1 MPLKCTALLTDPITG
16 LSVLPITVRTVTVGR
31 LWQTYT
37 GHVGKNSKKTATT
50 LNILLPDAQNHP
62 RITMRAGGF
71 TLIELMITISIV
83 AVIAMIGIPAMGD
96 FILNNRIRS
105 QSGNLMLQ
113 LTHARSE
120 AIRTAS
126 RVTICPG
133 TSGGCTGTGSTS
145 EGKWE
150 SGWVAFIDTNADAI
164 LDSGEDSGE
173 TVVLV
178 GQALD
183 GGNTL
188 RSATFSSYISFR
200 HDGSS
205 ADISGAS
212 QGGSFALCDRRSRP
226 FGDGDDAWAI
236 VITVTGRI
244 KVLKANATGSGI
256 SDCGIED

>member
-1 MPLKCTALLTDPITG
+1 
-16 LSVLPITVRTVTVGR
+16 VRTVTVGR

-120 AIRTAS
+120 AMRTAS

-150 SGWVAFIDTNADAI
+150 SGWVAFIDTNSNTA
-164 LDSGEDSGE
+164 LDTGE
-173 TVVLV
+173 TVISVSA
-178 GQALD
+178 ALD
-183 GGNTL
+183 GDNTL
-188 RSATFSSYISFR
+188 RSDAFSTYISFR

>member
-1 MPLKCTALLTDPITG
+1 M
-16 LSVLPITVRTVTVGR
+16 
-31 LWQTYT
+31 
-37 GHVGKNSKKTATT
+37 
-50 LNILLPDAQNHP
+50 NIQLPDARNYPH
-62 RITMRAGGF
+62 IAVRAGGF
-71 TLIELMITISIV
+71 TLIELMITIAIV

-105 QSGNLMLQ
+105 QSGDLMLQ
-113 LTHARSE
+113 LAHARSE
-120 AIRTAS
+120 AMRTAS

-133 TSGGCTGTGSTS
+133 TSGSGCAGSA
-145 EGKWE
+145 WE
-150 SGWVAFIDTNADAI
+150 SGWVAFIDTNSNTA
-164 LDSGEDSGE
+164 LDTGE
-173 TVVLV
+173 TVISVSA
-178 GQALD
+178 ALD
-183 GGNTL
+183 GDNTL
-188 RSATFSSYISFR
+188 RSDAFSTYISFR

>member
-1 MPLKCTALLTDPITG
+1 VPLKCTALLTDPITG
-16 LSVLPITVRTVTVGR
+16 LSILPITVRPVTVGH

-37 GHVGKNSKKTATT
+37 GHVGENRQKTVNT
-50 LNILLPDAQNHP
+50 LNIQLPDVRNYPHIA
-62 RITMRAGGF
+62 MRAGGF
-71 TLIELMITISIV
+71 TLIELMITIAIV

-105 QSGNLMLQ
+105 QSGDLMAQ
-113 LTHARSE
+113 LAQARSE
-120 AIRTAS
+120 AMRTAS
-126 RVTICPG
+126 RVTVCPG
-133 TSGGCTGTGSTS
+133 TTGGCAGSA
-145 EGKWE
+145 WE

-164 LDSGEDSGE
+164 LDSGE

-205 ADISGAS
+205 ADKSGAP
-212 QGGSFALCDRRSRP
+212 QGGSFALCDSRG
-226 FGDGDDAWAI
+226 FGEHAR
-236 VITVTGRI
+236 VIAVNEVGRI
-244 KVLKANATGSGI
+244 KVLKANASLDM
-256 SDCGIED
+256 SNCGT

>member
-1 MPLKCTALLTDPITG
+1 
-16 LSVLPITVRTVTVGR
+16 
-31 LWQTYT
+31 
-37 GHVGKNSKKTATT
+37 
-50 LNILLPDAQNHP
+50 
-62 RITMRAGGF
+62 
-71 TLIELMITISIV
+71 
-83 AVIAMIGIPAMGD
+83 MGD

-120 AIRTAS
+120 AMRTAS

-150 SGWVAFIDTNADAI
+150 SGWVAFIDTNSNTA
-164 LDSGEDSGE
+164 LDTGE
-173 TVVLV
+173 TVISVSA
-178 GQALD
+178 ALD
-183 GGNTL
+183 GDNTL
-188 RSATFSSYISFR
+188 RSDAFSTYISFR

>member
-120 AIRTAS
+120 AMRTAS

-133 TSGGCTGTGSTS
+133 QVSDVTGDPVCNGTTA
-145 EGKWE
+145 WE
-150 SGWVAFIDTNADAI
+150 NGWVSFVDTNKDPEEN
-164 LDSGEDSGE
+164 SGEKPLLIS
-173 TVVLV
+173 T
-178 GQALD
+178 ALD
-183 GGNTL
+183 GNNTL
-188 RSATFSSYISFR
+188 RSAVFSTYISFSPN
-200 HDGSS
+200 GWL
-205 ADISGAS
+205 ADPPDAD
-212 QGGSFALCDRRSRP
+212 QPWSFALCDSRG
-226 FGDGDDAWAI
+226 FGNDARAI
-236 VITVTGRI
+236 VIALAGRI
-244 KVLKANATGSGI
+244 KVLEADADVAGI
-256 SDCGIED
+256 TNCGI

>member
-16 LSVLPITVRTVTVGR
+16 LSVPPITVRTVTVGR

-120 AIRTAS
+120 AMRTAS

-150 SGWVAFIDTNADAI
+150 SGWVAFIDTNSNTA
-164 LDSGEDSGE
+164 LDTGE
-173 TVVLV
+173 TVISVSA
-178 GQALD
+178 ALD
-183 GGNTL
+183 GDNTL
-188 RSATFSSYISFR
+188 RSDAFSTYISFR

>member
-120 AIRTAS
+120 AMRTAS

-133 TSGGCTGTGSTS
+133 TSGGCAGSA
-145 EGKWE
+145 WE
-150 SGWVAFIDTNADAI
+150 SGWVAFTDTNANTA
-164 LDSGEDSGE
+164 LDSGETIIS
-173 TVVLV
+173 VSN
-178 GQALD
+178 ALD
-183 GGNTL
+183 GNNTL
-188 RSATFSSYISFR
+188 RSAAFSTYISFR
-200 HDGSS
+200 HDGGSV
-205 ADISGAS
+205 DISGVGQA
-212 QGGSFALCDRRSRP
+212 GSFSLCDSRG
-226 FGDGDDAWAI
+226 FGNDARAI
-236 VITVTGRI
+236 VIALAGRI
-244 KVLKANATGSGI
+244 KVLEADADVAGI
-256 SDCGIED
+256 TNCGI